1 VVVDGFNVR
10 RDFDLDELKEQIKAK
25 GVLNPLTVI
34 AFKDD
39 EGNEKYKLV
48 DGERR
53 YRATMLAISEG
64 ADIPYVRAMK
74 ARKDASTEELY
85 IQQMMRNEG
94 KKFTEYECA
103 IMFRRFKEEFGYS
116 QVEIADKFKKSP
128 AFISKCLSLLDL
140 PPYIQE
146 RIMKGELSV
155 KANKTKN
162 TDLFLIDPRNIVVVD
177 GFNVRRDFDLDEL
190 KEQIKAKGVL
200 NPLTVIAFKDDEG
213 NEKYKLVDGER
224 RYRATMLA
232 ISEGADIPYVRA
244 MKARKDA
251 STEEL
256 YIQQMMR
263 NEGKKFTEYECAIMF
278 RRFKEEFGYSQ
289 VEIADK
295 FKKSPAFISKCLSL
309 LDLPPYIQERI
320 MKGELSVKAA
330 KEIAANYGSEKEQ
343 VKAAKSAVDNAK
355 ENGRVTATN
364 KEVLNSLK
372 DSKEAKAIAEALRKV
387 WAYLDGE
394 VIVDVDK
401 LARLLDKTESLS
413 QAMREYKKG
422 GIK

>member
-1 VVVDGFNVR
+1 M
-10 RDFDLDELKEQIKAK
+10 E
-25 GVLNPLTVI
+25 T
-34 AFKDD
+34 
-39 EGNEKYKLV
+39 
-48 DGERR
+48 
-53 YRATMLAISEG
+53 
-64 ADIPYVRAMK
+64 
-74 ARKDASTEELY
+74 
-85 IQQMMRNEG
+85 
-94 KKFTEYECA
+94 
-103 IMFRRFKEEFGYS
+103 
-116 QVEIADKFKKSP
+116 
-128 AFISKCLSLLDL
+128 
-140 PPYIQE
+140 
-146 RIMKGELSV
+146 
-155 KANKTKN
+155 NKTKN

-320 MKGELSVKAA
+320 MKGELSV
-330 KEIAANYGSEKEQ
+330 YGSEKEQ

>member
-1 VVVDGFNVR
+1 M
-10 RDFDLDELKEQIKAK
+10 E
-25 GVLNPLTVI
+25 T
-34 AFKDD
+34 
-39 EGNEKYKLV
+39 
-48 DGERR
+48 
-53 YRATMLAISEG
+53 
-64 ADIPYVRAMK
+64 
-74 ARKDASTEELY
+74 
-85 IQQMMRNEG
+85 
-94 KKFTEYECA
+94 
-103 IMFRRFKEEFGYS
+103 
-116 QVEIADKFKKSP
+116 
-128 AFISKCLSLLDL
+128 
-140 PPYIQE
+140 
-146 RIMKGELSV
+146 
-155 KANKTKN
+155 NKTKN

-244 MKARKDA
+244 MKAR
-251 STEEL
+251 
-256 YIQQMMR
+256 
-263 NEGKKFTEYECAIMF
+263 KKFTEYECAIMF

>member
-1 VVVDGFNVR
+1 VHGIAQKHVLRYVKYIRNI
-10 RDFDLDELKEQIKAK
+10 LKNRK
-25 GVLNPLTVI
+25 LTGKEVI
-34 AFKDD
+34 M
-39 EGNEKYKLV
+39 G
-48 DGERR
+48 
-53 YRATMLAISEG
+53 T
-64 ADIPYVRAMK
+64 
-74 ARKDASTEELY
+74 
-85 IQQMMRNEG
+85 
-94 KKFTEYECA
+94 
-103 IMFRRFKEEFGYS
+103 
-116 QVEIADKFKKSP
+116 
-128 AFISKCLSLLDL
+128 
-140 PPYIQE
+140 
-146 RIMKGELSV
+146 
-155 KANKTKN
+155 NKTKN

-244 MKARKDA
+244 MKARRDA
-251 STEEL
+251 TTEEL

-355 ENGRVTATN
+355 ENGRATATN

-401 LARLLDKTESLS
+401 LAKLLDKTESLS

-422 GIK
+422 GA